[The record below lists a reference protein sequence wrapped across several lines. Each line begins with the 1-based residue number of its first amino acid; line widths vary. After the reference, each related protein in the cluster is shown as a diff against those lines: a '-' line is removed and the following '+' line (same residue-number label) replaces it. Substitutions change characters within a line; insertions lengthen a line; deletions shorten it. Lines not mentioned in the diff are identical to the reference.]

1 MSEDMYMAAK
11 MLMQGWKIAYQ
22 AKARV
27 YHSHNL
33 SIFDELARYKK
44 IGTFNKQNAWIQEN
58 FGAAEKSGVDYVK
71 NEMKYILKESPA
83 MFPVAFMRDT
93 IKYIAYKMQ

>member
-22 AKARV
+22 AEAHV

-33 SIFDELARYKK
+33 SISDELARYKK
-44 IGTFNKQNAWIQEN
+44 IGAFYKQNAWIRET

-83 MFPVAFMRDT
+83 MIPVAFLRDT